1 MITEFLPSNCQA
13 TDDDNPFKQFLDNTI
28 GYFLDVVDEQ
38 TDELNT
44 SMFVQESVGKFLD
57 LHGVDYNLK
66 RLPNESDEDYRN
78 RLLLDS
84 LDRFTFEWLYELF
97 DLQLLTYNDDYEDN
111 MLLSDNHY
119 LNNQYFIDCTDEIW
133 NVINRKFVVLDR
145 LVRFNDE

>member
-1 MITEFLPSNCQA
+1 M
-13 TDDDNPFKQFLDNTI
+13 
-28 GYFLDVVDEQ
+28 VDEQ

-111 MLLSDNHY
+111 MLLSDSHY